1 MGIFIRADVGL
12 DKSTW
17 CADGVRAADSI
28 QRRGAFVQ
36 YGYWRRNLKKVSPI
50 GDWLKG
56 EVLDCISGH
65 HIELPCDYAW
75 FGRSFDGIDKRFTKV
90 LKDKAPDDYATLLE
104 WFPLLEV
111 DHVR

>member
-1 MGIFIRADVGL
+1 M
-12 DKSTW
+12 
-17 CADGVRAADSI
+17 
-28 QRRGAFVQ
+28 
-36 YGYWRRNLKKVSPI
+36 
-50 GDWLKG
+50 
-56 EVLDCISGH
+56 DCIRGH

>member
-1 MGIFIRADVGL
+1 MWDSIRADIGL

-56 EVLDCISGH
+56 EVLDCIRGH

>member
-1 MGIFIRADVGL
+1 M
-12 DKSTW
+12 
-17 CADGVRAADSI
+17 
-28 QRRGAFVQ
+28 
-36 YGYWRRNLKKVSPI
+36 
-50 GDWLKG
+50 
-56 EVLDCISGH
+56 DCISGH
-65 HIELPCDYAW
+65 HIELPCDYEW